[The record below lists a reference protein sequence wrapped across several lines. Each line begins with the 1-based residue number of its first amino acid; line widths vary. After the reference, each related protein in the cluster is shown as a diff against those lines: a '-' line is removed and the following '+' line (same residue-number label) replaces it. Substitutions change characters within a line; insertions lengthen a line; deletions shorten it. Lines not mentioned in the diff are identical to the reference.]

1 MDEHQEAMT
10 YSTYGGIAAISIC
23 LNEVIKK
30 LNETDANF
38 AMQLEH
44 IVKDMGDRRLETDF
58 HLANDPDK
66 NRYADS
72 YMKGFDT
79 ACRILFKDVV

>member
-1 MDEHQEAMT
+1 MAENQEAMT
-10 YSTYGGIAAISIC
+10 YSTYGGIAAIAIC

-38 AMQLEH
+38 AMQVEH
-44 IVKDMGDRRLETDF
+44 IVKDMGDRRLKTDF

-66 NRYADS
+66 NRHADS
-72 YMKGFDT
+72 YMEGFDI
-79 ACRILFKDVV
+79 ACGILFKDLV